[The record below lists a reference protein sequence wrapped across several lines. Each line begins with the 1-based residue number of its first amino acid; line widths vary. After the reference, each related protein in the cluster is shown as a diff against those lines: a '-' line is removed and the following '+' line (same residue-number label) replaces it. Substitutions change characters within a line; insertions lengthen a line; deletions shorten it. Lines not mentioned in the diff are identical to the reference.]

1 MFMYKQVEQP
11 KEILKKARE
20 AKGYTQE
27 SMADA
32 LNISG
37 RMYQRYEEGKFPK
50 YKTDKIKNLDK
61 LLGTNLYELIYD
73 TTFPPLSKSAD
84 DEEAHISAKGQSDLN
99 MMQEFINSQNALLAE
114 KEARR
119 QEAEARLKKEE
130 DRYDKLFIILE
141 TNLKELYERT
151 LDILSAQHVGAAYQM
166 FWIDRWAEKEA
177 AGDNKKTEQ
186 LVKAY
191 RKEVADKLRGKK
203 EKSIP

>member
-1 MFMYKQVEQP
+1 MATMLQNNREERLAYIEERIKQYNVRFPVAAISEMTRYH
-11 KEILKKARE
+11 KGHVSKILAGKSDITDDFLTKF
-20 AKGYTQE
+20 E
-27 SMADA
+27 SAFPNKLHSGNLFETKQL
-32 LNISG
+32 LN
-37 RMYQRYEEGKFPK
+37 
-50 YKTDKIKNLDK
+50 N
-61 LLGTNLYELIYD
+61 
-73 TTFPPLSKSAD
+73 
-84 DEEAHISAKGQSDLN
+84 
-99 MMQEFINSQNALLAE
+99 NSQPPDIDITALYKELLAE

-130 DRYDKLFIILE
+130 DRYDKLFIVLE

-191 RKEVADKLRGKK
+191 RKEVADKLMGKK